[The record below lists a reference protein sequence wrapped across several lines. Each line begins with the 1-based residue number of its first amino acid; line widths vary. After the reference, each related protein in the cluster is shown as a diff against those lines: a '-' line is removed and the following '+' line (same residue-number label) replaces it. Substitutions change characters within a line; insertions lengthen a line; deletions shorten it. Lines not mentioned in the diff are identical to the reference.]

1 MSAMVQNDSEK
12 SWMEPLLQLRN
23 DLTEKDFEKRDFRR
37 LKGHVQL
44 MGAEDEE
51 VVPGPYTKTSREEWL
66 RKLFQAQNKIR
77 NNNQLPKD
85 LKKIQLIN
93 QEELDQ
99 IRKIWFYDK
108 LETDDV
114 LPTICEQEVKGEY
127 TFEPLEDSHVFD
139 HEILKILKETCGQD
153 EMIFE
158 IARGLLE
165 VERKH
170 FKSNRRTGL
179 FDEFENIFRKSF
191 YKDKTDAIE
200 YAKEKKKIKN
210 QGNKELPLV
219 NN

>member
-1 MSAMVQNDSEK
+1 M
-12 SWMEPLLQLRN
+12 
-23 DLTEKDFEKRDFRR
+23 
-37 LKGHVQL
+37 
-44 MGAEDEE
+44 
-51 VVPGPYTKTSREEWL
+51 
-66 RKLFQAQNKIR
+66 RKLLRAQKKIR
-77 NNNQLPKD
+77 INEQLPKD

-99 IRKIWFYDK
+99 IRKIWFYEK

-114 LPTICEQEVKGEY
+114 LPKICEEEAKGEY
-127 TFEPLEDSHVFD
+127 SFEPLEDSHVFD
-139 HEILKILKETCGQD
+139 HDILKILKETCGDD

-158 IARGLLE
+158 ISRNLLE

-179 FDEFENIFRKSF
+179 FEEFEDIFRKSF

-200 YAKEKKKIKN
+200 YTKQKKKIKD
-210 QGNKELPLV
+210 QISKQLPLE

>member
-1 MSAMVQNDSEK
+1 MKKQQYQDLIPKQVEK
-12 SWMEPLLQLRN
+12 SGLEN
-23 DLTEKDFEKRDFRR
+23 YYKHK
-37 LKGHVQL
+37 K
-44 MGAEDEE
+44 
-51 VVPGPYTKTSREEWL
+51 
-66 RKLFQAQNKIR
+66 KIR
-77 NNNQLPKD
+77 SNNQLPKD

-108 LETDDV
+108 LETDDI

-139 HEILKILKETCGQD
+139 HEILKILKETCGPD

-179 FDEFENIFRKSF
+179 FDEFENSFLKIRFFRG
-191 YKDKTDAIE
+191 
-200 YAKEKKKIKN
+200 EK
-210 QGNKELPLV
+210 
-219 NN
+219 

>member
-1 MSAMVQNDSEK
+1 MK
-12 SWMEPLLQLRN
+12 LWYR
-23 DLTEKDFEKRDFRR
+23 
-37 LKGHVQL
+37 
-44 MGAEDEE
+44 
-51 VVPGPYTKTSREEWL
+51 GPYTKTSREEWL
-66 RKLFQAQNKIR
+66 RKLLQAQNKIR
-77 NNNQLPKD
+77 SNKQLPKD

-114 LPTICEQEVKGEY
+114 LPSICEEEMKGEY
-127 TFEPLEDSHVFD
+127 SFEPLEDSHVFD

-210 QGNKELPLV
+210 QSNKELPLV